1 MLGAMYWLGFF
12 TIVCAVALAF
22 MIYHCVHHLSIDTGD
37 ACCMSVMSI
46 GMLGF
51 GIPLVMCL
59 LNMHDP
65 VKVTITEVDGTVTEL
80 TTERYLVSDGDN
92 RYRIYNKDDDNW
104 VEYHNVKRA
113 TLEYLEK

>member
-12 TIVCAVALAF
+12 TLVCALVLAF

-37 ACCMSVMSI
+37 ACCISVI
-46 GMLGF
+46 TLGMLGF
-51 GIPLVMCL
+51 GIPLVGCL

-65 VKVTITEVDGTVTEL
+65 VKVTITEDDGTVIEYK
-80 TTERYLVSDGDN
+80 TERYLVDDGKN

-104 VEYHNVKRA
+104 IEYHNVKRA